1 MVTAI
6 AIMGGVCL
14 LSLGVTAYLTYALF
28 VVSEELREKERKSL
42 DVPPIKWDYT
52 RETGWVDA
60 EVEDVADGL

>member
-14 LSLGVTAYLTYALF
+14 LSLGFTAYFAFALF
-28 VVSEELREKERKSL
+28 VANDKLREKERKSL

-60 EVEDVADGL
+60 EVEDVADRL